1 MIPRKIV
8 IAPDKFKGSLS
19 GAAAAAAIAAAF
31 AEVFPDAA
39 IVQKPVADGG
49 EGTAQALLASLG
61 GREVTRSVT
70 GPDGKPI
77 EASFGLLGDGGVAVV
92 ELARASGIALVARG
106 KNDPRTATTYGTGEL
121 IDAAIEAGA
130 RRVILAIGGS
140 ATNDAGSGALA
151 ALGARF
157 LDVRGR
163 SLAPGGAALAG
174 LMTIETALLEERL
187 RGIAIDIA
195 SDVSNPLCGP
205 NGASAIYG
213 PQKGASPAE
222 VIELDAAL
230 ARFAEIAARTTGV
243 DMRDVPG
250 AGAAGGV
257 GGGFLALAGA
267 RLRPGAQ
274 LVLEVIGFDQAL
286 DGADLVVTGEGK
298 LDRQTLAGKA
308 PFAVAQ
314 AARAKGIRTVAVA
327 GRVELSPDE
336 LEQTGIERAV
346 SIVSLGVSSGE
357 AIARAEELLRIAA
370 RQLAEGLKT

>member
-1 MIPRKIV
+1 MTPRKIV

-31 AEVFPDAA
+31 SEVFPDAE
-39 IVQKPVADGG
+39 IERKPVADGG
-49 EGTAQALLASLG
+49 EGTAQVLLASLG

-70 GPDGKPI
+70 GPDGKRI
-77 EASFGLLGDGGVAVV
+77 DASFGLLGDGAVAVV

-106 KNDPRTATTYGTGEL
+106 KNDPRSATTYGTGEL
-121 IDAAIEAGA
+121 IGAAIEAGA

-151 ALGARF
+151 ALGAKF
-157 LDVRGR
+157 LDAGGR
-163 SLAPGGAALAG
+163 PLAPGGAALAN
-174 LMTIETALLEERL
+174 LTTIDTALLAERL
-187 RGIAIDIA
+187 RGITIDIA

-205 NGASAIYG
+205 NGASAVYG
-213 PQKGASPAE
+213 PQKGASPDE

-230 ARFAEIAARTTGV
+230 ARFAEIAAKTTGV
-243 DMRDVPG
+243 DMRDLPG

-286 DGADLVVTGEGK
+286 EGADLVVTGEGK

-314 AARAKGIRTVAVA
+314 AARAKGIRTVALA
-327 GRVELSPDE
+327 GRIELSGDE
-336 LEQTGIERAV
+336 LEQMGIERAV
-346 SIVSLGVSSGE
+346 SIVSLGVGSGE

-370 RQLAEGLKT
+370 RQLAEGLKA